1 MIKSNFQVVWTPA
14 QFLAL
19 YKSEWFQFP
28 SIQTTGKHVNRKD
41 EQFNLLNTTRIHC
54 RFLLCKSQILFVTS
68 LCNKT
73 ATVAKCQ
80 RSYDIFL
87 CFYFFLVFFSFS
99 FYCVPCV
106 RFHNKYKHNSN
117 HIAYQSEHFV
127 LRKSTQLGKDV
138 LQQFNTSNKAFWTL
152 LQTTVI

>member
-54 RFLLCKSQILFVTS
+54 RFLSCKSQILFVTS

-106 RFHNKYKHNSN
+106 RFHNKYKAATEWDFWGSQ
-117 HIAYQSEHFV
+117 APHF
-127 LRKSTQLGKDV
+127 LGLSRFIDFRWQV
-138 LQQFNTSNKAFWTL
+138 GNEYDG
-152 LQTTVI
+152 V